1 MNPLANA
8 RAPVDTR
15 LERRLAGAVL
25 LAIAA
30 FAILIARLFWLQ
42 VLQSDEFRLDAERN
56 SVRTRRVEAPRG
68 ILFDRTGAILVD
80 SRPAYDVLL
89 VPHQVD
95 DLGASVERVA
105 RLAGLDPAATREKFG
120 NPRGAE
126 RFRALPVAHDLS
138 RDALAQVESRLFALD
153 GVTTHVSPVRAYPHG
168 ALAAHLLGT
177 IGEISAEQL
186 DRREFAGYRRGD
198 VIGTRGIEALL
209 DRELR
214 GEPGGVNV
222 LVDAHGR
229 ELERLAEVEPGPG
242 RNVVL
247 TLDRRVQAAA
257 EEALAATERA
267 GAVVAID
274 PRDGAV
280 LALASRPA
288 FDPNRFALGIE
299 REEWSALVEDP
310 DKPLSNRA
318 LQGQY
323 PPGSTFK
330 TVTAIAGLEE
340 KVITPEWR
348 TYCAGSY
355 RLGRRRYR
363 CWKKEGHGEV
373 SLHRA
378 LVESCDVY
386 FYQAAQRVGIER
398 LAYYSRALGLGK
410 PTGIELGHE
419 SGGLVP
425 TPAWKLRRFSEP
437 WVEGETLSVG
447 IGQGF
452 NLLTPIQ
459 LARLYAAVG
468 NGGTLWQPHVVR
480 EIRSAEGEPVEVR
493 EPVATGELPVSEAT
507 LALVQR
513 ALRGVVH
520 EAHGTG
526 YVMRGLPGG
535 VEAAGKT
542 GTAQVVAMGEV
553 IPEEDELP
561 IQHRDHAW
569 FATYAPATDP
579 RIAVAVIVEHGG
591 HGGSAAAPV
600 ARKVVEAF
608 LAGEGLEVAGR

>member
-1 MNPLANA
+1 MNPLAHA
-8 RAPVDTR
+8 RPPVDAR

-25 LAIAA
+25 LAMAA
-30 FAILIARLFWLQ
+30 FALLLARLFWLQ
-42 VLQSDEFRLDAERN
+42 VLQSDAFRLSAERN

-68 ILFDRTGAILVD
+68 ILYDRNGTILVD
-80 SRPAYDVLL
+80 SRPAYDVLI

-105 RLAGLDPAATREKFG
+105 RLTGLDPVSTLEKLG
-120 NPRGAE
+120 TPRGAE
-126 RFRALPVAHDLS
+126 RFQALRVAHDVS
-138 RDALAQVESRLFALD
+138 RDALARVESRLFALD
-153 GVTTHVSPVRAYPHG
+153 GVTTHVTPVRAYPFG
-168 ALAAHLLGT
+168 PLAAHLLGT
-177 IGEISAEQL
+177 LGEISADQL
-186 DRREFAGYRRGD
+186 ERREFAGYRRGD
-198 VIGTRGIEALL
+198 VIGTRGVEALL
-209 DRELR
+209 DRTLR

-229 ELERLAEVEPGPG
+229 ELEQLEEVEPVPG

-247 TLDRRVQAAA
+247 TLDRRVQSAA
-257 EEALAATERA
+257 EEALAATGHN

-274 PRDGAV
+274 PRDGAI
-280 LALASRPA
+280 LALASLPS

-299 REEWSALVEDP
+299 RAEWTALVDDP
-310 DKPLSNRA
+310 GKPLSNRA

-340 KVITPEWR
+340 KVITPEWH

-363 CWKKEGHGEV
+363 CWKPEGHGEV

-386 FYQAAQRVGIER
+386 FYQVAQKVGIER
-398 LAYYSRALGLGK
+398 LAYYARALGLGK
-410 PTGIELGHE
+410 PTGLELPHE
-419 SGGLVP
+419 AGGLVP
-425 TPAWKLRRFSEP
+425 TPAWKLRRFAEP
-437 WVEGETLSVG
+437 WVDGETLSVG

-468 NGGTLWQPHVVR
+468 NGGTLWQPRLVQ
-480 EIRSAEGEPVEVR
+480 EIRSFEGEPVEVR
-493 EPVATGELPVSEAT
+493 EPKATGELPVSAAT

-520 EAHGTG
+520 DPHGTG
-526 YVMRGLPGG
+526 YVMRDLPGG

-542 GTAQVVAMGEV
+542 GTAQVVAMGEDV
-553 IPEEDELP
+553 PDEKELP
-561 IQHRDHAW
+561 VEQRDHAW
-569 FATYAPATDP
+569 FVTYAPAQDP

-608 LAGEGLEVAGR
+608 LATEGLDVAGR

>member
-1 MNPLANA
+1 VNPLANA
-8 RAPVDTR
+8 RAPVDAR

-30 FAILIARLFWLQ
+30 FALLVARLFWLQ
-42 VLQSDEFRLDAERN
+42 VLQSDAFRLSAERN

-68 ILFDRTGAILVD
+68 ILYDRNGTILVD
-80 SRPAYDVLL
+80 SRPAYDVLI

-95 DLGASVERVA
+95 DLGQSIERVA
-105 RLAGLDPAATREKFG
+105 RLAGLDPAATREKLG
-120 NPRGAE
+120 TPRGAE
-126 RFRALPVAHDLS
+126 RFQALRVAHDVS
-138 RDALAQVESRLFALD
+138 RDALARVESRLFALD
-153 GVTTHVSPVRAYPHG
+153 GVTTQVAPVRAYAFGP
-168 ALAAHLLGT
+168 LAAHVLGT
-177 IGEISAEQL
+177 LGEISAEQL
-186 DRREFAGYRRGD
+186 ERREFAGYRRGD

-209 DRELR
+209 DRTLR
-214 GEPGGVNV
+214 GEPGGVNM

-229 ELERLAEVEPGPG
+229 ELERLDEVEPVPG

-257 EEALAATERA
+257 EEALAATGRT
-267 GAVVAID
+267 GAVVALD

-288 FDPNRFALGIE
+288 FDPNRFSLGIE
-299 REEWSALVEDP
+299 RDEWSALIEDP
-310 DKPLSNRA
+310 HKPLQNRA

-323 PPGSTFK
+323 PPGSTYK

-363 CWKKEGHGEV
+363 CWKAEGHGEV

-386 FYQAAQRVGIER
+386 FYQVAQRVGIER
-398 LAYYSRALGLGK
+398 LAYYARALGLGK
-410 PTGIELGHE
+410 PTGLELGHE
-419 SGGLVP
+419 AGGLVP

-437 WVEGETLSVG
+437 WVEGETLSIG

-468 NGGTLWQPHVVR
+468 NGGTLWQPRLVA
-480 EIRSAEGEPVEVR
+480 EIRSAEGEPVEAR
-493 EPVATGELPVSEAT
+493 EPVATGELPVSAAT

-520 EAHGTG
+520 DPHGTG
-526 YVMRGLPGG
+526 YVMRDLPGG
-535 VEAAGKT
+535 VDAAGKT

-553 IPEEDELP
+553 IPEEHELP
-561 IQHRDHAW
+561 VEHRDHAW
-569 FATYAPATDP
+569 FATYAPARDP

-591 HGGSAAAPV
+591 HGGSAAAPI

-608 LAGEGLEVAGR
+608 LAGEGLDVAGR